1 MGSKRLYGKVLR
13 WLNDERIIFHIAKRA
28 QALDDCEVVFALADG
43 EDDGKLG
50 HEISRRIK
58 KPRAVPEGYGEQ
70 PKGLIVSGPE
80 QDVLTRMLQ
89 AANYREADVIYRI
102 TADNPLLD
110 KTVVDLTRKRFDQ
123 TKADYAY
130 MMGLPDGCAVEIF
143 TLESFLRVDK
153 LAIHP
158 DLREHPTMAYYVH
171 SDEFRLC
178 FPFAPVELQARY
190 RLTIDERDDLLVMQ
204 AIFQACGDDVTVQQ
218 AIEYLD
224 SHPDIAKINSHI
236 QQEARIG
243 FEFAN
248 TIATD

>member
-1 MGSKRLYGKVLR
+1 MRTVAIICARIGSKRLPMKVLR
-13 WLNDERIIFHIAKRA
+13 FLNDNRIIYHIIHRA
-28 QALDDCEVVFALADG
+28 ATLDDCEWIIAIPHTDKGFAQEL
-43 EDDGKLG
+43 E
-50 HEISRRIK
+50 RREPI
-58 KPRAVPEGYGEQ
+58 PSYRAVECDE
-70 PKGLIVSGPE
+70 E
-80 QDVLTRMLQ
+80 DVLTRILTVAKQ
-89 AANYREADVIYRI
+89 EQADVIYRI

-130 MMGLPDGCAVEIF
+130 MMGLPDGCAIEIF

-153 LAIHP
+153 LAINA
-158 DLREHPTMAYYVH
+158 DLREHPTMGYYVH

-178 FPFAPVELQARY
+178 FPFAPVELQGRY

-224 SHPDIAKINSHI
+224 SHPDIAKINAHI

-248 TIATD
+248 KITTD